1 MMNRL
6 AWILALAALTTAGCA
21 GASGRF
27 RSSGSAPPVFD
38 RIDRLSLMAA
48 VLSDATGSP
57 GADGVSVRLTMYKTD
72 KGRLLTGSADG
83 NVEFLVYEGSVG
95 QSHLAAAVPFHTW
108 TVAPEQMRQ
117 FRARSYGLW
126 CYELSLRWPPPGPS
140 GVVVTII
147 ARYRAPNGTYVYS
160 EPVAVRNRV
169 GLVRGGEY

>member
-1 MMNRL
+1 MTNRL
-6 AWILALAALTTAGCA
+6 AWILALATLTTAGCI
-21 GASGRF
+21 GASGRS
-27 RSSGSAPPVFD
+27 RSAPPVFD

-57 GADGVSVRLTMYKTD
+57 GSDGVSVRLTMYKTD
-72 KGRLLTGSADG
+72 KGKLLTGSADG
-83 NVEFLVYEGSVG
+83 NVEFLIYDGSVG

-108 TVAPEQMRQ
+108 TVTPEHMRQ

-147 ARYRAPNGTYVYS
+147 ARYLTPNGTYVYS
-160 EPVAVRNRV
+160 APVAVRDRV
-169 GLVRGGEY
+169 GLGRGGEY